1 MERFFEV
8 GYDFTQI
15 LYSIAP
21 KEIWIIVFASI
32 FIFLSLEYQENKDKK
47 NRRPGRLSVA
57 PGSTSRRT
65 RTPFHSTLRPWRLW
79 TPTL

>member
-32 FIFLSLEYQENKDKK
+32 FIFLEYQEYKDKK
-47 NRRPGRLSVA
+47 NKK
-57 PGSTSRRT
+57 
-65 RTPFHSTLRPWRLW
+65 
-79 TPTL
+79 